1 MLGADDAFGAA
12 STDYGVGLSTP
23 PVVCGSF
30 CAGHRAQKVGTMK
43 AFNRVLLAAA
53 AVSSLFLGAGTSH
66 AGLDNELSL
75 VDGQDRTLTVQQWDT
90 FLNGVFPLDR
100 NRLTREWFHSGRAK
114 YNCAGTGCDEFAGT
128 LELGYQIGFPWSL
141 GVGINFSYTT
151 PNILL
156 NNVTPATFFPGTI
169 GSGFGGIITPNLF
182 PGVSISADLGN
193 GPGIQEVATFSV
205 DVSGPAG
212 AVAVSNAHG
221 TVTGAAGGVLLR
233 PFARLIAKTGDS
245 VTTYGEPWNMN

>member
-1 MLGADDAFGAA
+1 
-12 STDYGVGLSTP
+12 
-23 PVVCGSF
+23 
-30 CAGHRAQKVGTMK
+30 MK
-43 AFNRVLLAAA
+43 AFSRVLVAMVAALSA
-53 AVSSLFLGAGTSH
+53 LFVSTGTSH

-75 VDGQDRTLTVQQWDT
+75 VDGQDRTLTIQQWDT

-100 NRLTREWFHSGRAK
+100 NRLTREWFHSGSAV
-114 YNCAGTGCDEFAGT
+114 YNVAGPGADSFAGT

-156 NNVTPATFFPGTI
+156 DDTQVPGTTL
-169 GSGFGGIITPNLF
+169 SIITPNLF

-205 DVSGPAG
+205 DVSGPHG
-212 AVAVSNAHG
+212 KVAVSNAHG

-233 PFARLIAKTGDS
+233 PFARLISKAGDS